1 MAAGNANVARYLT
14 LAAQARPDVPAVKL
28 PRRRQGELYFQAISF
43 RQLEAAA
50 CAAAALCTQFGI
62 ERGTRVLLMVKP
74 GFDLIVTVFALF
86 KVGAVPVVIDPGMGW
101 GHFRA
106 CVRQSRPEAL
116 MGIAAATWLSP
127 FLLRGYRFKTK
138 LTVGSRRW
146 QQMLAQAGVGEGA
159 SALAAAVAGS
169 TDLAPARPSDLAA
182 ANPAGLAAARPSDL
196 AAILFTSGSTGPAK
210 GVRYEHGMFEAQ
222 VRLLRGRYQVEPGE
236 VDLTLLPVFALF
248 NPALGMTTV
257 VPEMDPSRPA
267 AADPAKIVE
276 AIHKAGVTNSFGS
289 PALWNLI
296 ARYCEREGKTLP
308 SIRRIQMAGAPVP
321 PGLIRRMKP
330 LLPAGEINTPYGATE
345 ALPVASISGREVLEE
360 TQPLTG
366 EGRGT
371 CVGTVFPEMRVLIIR
386 LSDEPLAELTDDLLV
401 PAGEIGEITVSGP
414 TVTKAYEARPDA
426 TAAAKLRDPAD
437 PGQIWH
443 RMGDL
448 GYFDER
454 GRLWFCGRKAER
466 VQTAEGDLYTD
477 CVEAIFN
484 RHPDVSRS
492 ALIGLGKPGAQTPAI
507 VIEPEPG
514 KFPASPSA
522 RAVLEKKMLEV
533 AAAHP
538 ATQSVRRV
546 FIKAG
551 FPVDVRHNAKIH
563 RLALAREFA
572 ARANRP

>member
-1 MAAGNANVARYLT
+1 MAVGNANVARYLT
-14 LAAQARPDVPAVKL
+14 LAAEADPDSPAVKL
-28 PRRRQGELYFQAISF
+28 PRRRDGELSFEAVSF
-43 RQLEAAA
+43 RRLEACASAA
-50 CAAAALCTQFGI
+50 VLCCREQGI
-62 ERGTRVLLMVKP
+62 TRGTRVLLMVKP

-86 KVGAVPVVIDPGMGW
+86 KLGAVPVVIDPGMGW

-116 MGIAAATWLSP
+116 VGIPAATWLSP
-127 FLLRGYRFKTK
+127 LLLRGYRFRHK
-138 LTVGSRRW
+138 LTVGSARWRR
-146 QQMLAQAGVGEGA
+146 MLAGVTEGKTLPACAADSLVAAGTA
-159 SALAAAVAGS
+159 PD
-169 TDLAPARPSDLAA
+169 DLAV
-182 ANPAGLAAARPSDL
+182 ARPSDL

-222 VRLLRGRYQVEPGE
+222 VRLLRERYRVEPGE

-257 VPEMDPSRPA
+257 VPEMDPARPA

-321 PGLIRRMKP
+321 PGLIRRLKP

-345 ALPVASISGREVLEE
+345 ALPVATISGREVLEE
-360 TQPLTG
+360 TQPLTD

-371 CVGTVFPEMRVLIIR
+371 CVGTVFPEMQARIIR
-386 LSDEPLAELTDDLLV
+386 LTDSPLKTLTPDLLL

-414 TVTKAYEARPDA
+414 TVTKSYEARPDA
-426 TAAAKLRDPAD
+426 TAAAKLAD
-437 PGQIWH
+437 PDDPSKIWH

-448 GYFDER
+448 GYLDER

-466 VQTAEGDLYTD
+466 VRTAAGDLYTD

-484 RHPDVSRS
+484 KHPDVARS
-492 ALIGLGKPGAQTPAI
+492 ALIGLGEPGQQIPAI

-514 KFPASPSA
+514 KFPATPSA
-522 RAVLEKKMLEV
+522 RAPFEKAMLAL

-538 ATQSVRRV
+538 VTAPVRRV
-546 FIKAG
+546 FFEQR

-563 RLALAREFA
+563 RLTLAKKFTRQA
-572 ARANRP
+572 GRT